1 MTKDE
6 RQALMRD
13 AMNDEMFVADSEEI
27 MDDFKHAD
35 FEEIKDISEIE
46 ASSDVQREAADRL
59 RAIRDRMPVLDV
71 SIKEL
76 IEEGR
81 YR

>member
-1 MTKDE
+1 MKDE
-6 RQALMRD
+6 RYALMQE
-13 AMNDEMFVADSEEI
+13 AMNDEMFVADLKEV

-35 FEEIKDISEIE
+35 FEEVEGINETE
-46 ASSDVQREAADRL
+46 ASSEVQREAALRL

-71 SIKEL
+71 SIKDL

>member
-1 MTKDE
+1 MKDE
-6 RQALMRD
+6 RYALMCE
-13 AMNDEMFVADSEEI
+13 AMNDEMFVADLKEVR
-27 MDDFKHAD
+27 DDFRHAD
-35 FEEIKDISEIE
+35 FEEIEGLDGELT
-46 ASSDVQREAADRL
+46 SSDAQREAALRL

-71 SIKEL
+71 SIKDL

>member
-1 MTKDE
+1 MTKED
-6 RQALMRD
+6 RQSLMRE
-13 AMNDEMFVADSEEI
+13 AMNDEMFVADLKEV

-35 FEEIKDISEIE
+35 FEELKSLDEM
-46 ASSDVQREAADRL
+46 SSDTPREVAL
-59 RAIRDRMPVLDV
+59 RMRAMRDRMPVLDV
-71 SIKEL
+71 SIKDL

>member
-1 MTKDE
+1 MNDE
-6 RQALMRD
+6 CYALMQE

-59 RAIRDRMPVLDV
+59 RAIRDRMPVLDM